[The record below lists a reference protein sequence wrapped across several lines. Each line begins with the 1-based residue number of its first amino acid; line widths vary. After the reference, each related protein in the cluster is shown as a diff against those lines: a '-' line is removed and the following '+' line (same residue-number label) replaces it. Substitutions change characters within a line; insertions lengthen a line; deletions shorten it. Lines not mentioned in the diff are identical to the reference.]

1 MKRTYQPKKLKRIRK
16 FGFRARNKDVSGKRV
31 LKRRRTKGRKT
42 LTVTDEYKL
51 KRKKPLSKA
60 R

>member
-16 FGFRARNKDVSGKRV
+16 FGFRARNKDASGKKV
-31 LKRRRTKGRKT
+31 LRRRTKGRKT